1 MRYARGHK
9 DHSRERILKAAAKR
23 FRRDGIAAAG
33 LTGIMAEA
41 GLTNGGFYAHF
52 GSKSDLVKEA
62 IERALGEQLQSL
74 AEVDAASGK
83 PTQLI
88 RSYLSPGH
96 RDRSGTG
103 CASAALLPEIARQP
117 RAIRKAYTI
126 RMRTLVEQLTCW
138 LPQNSSA
145 HDSRDAAIGVFAVL
159 VGTLQLAR
167 AVDDRSMSDAIL
179 AAGVRAANTLA
190 GTSGDRP

>member
-9 DHSRERILKAAAKR
+9 HNSRERILKAAARR
-23 FRRDGIAAAG
+23 FRRDGLAAVG

-52 GSKSDLVKEA
+52 RSKSDLVKEA

-88 RSYLSPGH
+88 RSYLSPEH
-96 RDRSGTG
+96 RDGPGTG

-117 RAIRKAYTI
+117 RVIRKAYTI
-126 RMRTLVEQLTCW
+126 RMRTLVEQLTRR
-138 LPQNSSA
+138 LPQKSSV
-145 HDSRDAAIGVFAVL
+145 HDSRDAAIGIFAVL
-159 VGTLQLAR
+159 IGTLQLAR
-167 AVDDRSMSDAIL
+167 AVDDPSMSDAIL
-179 AAGVRAANTLA
+179 AAGVRAANALA
-190 GTSGDRP
+190 GMSGDQP